1 MEIRSRDVFAQQQ
14 RQRDLNCYYPSQ
26 LLENSACAN
35 YAFKTPSPPT
45 KRPVFLM
52 TSQKDTDEKELIR
65 AIRFL
70 KKYYPNCADYQL
82 RDLLEECNLDE
93 VKALDML
100 EKRYDSFNGH
110 EQQSMQRLSQIDRS
124 LQNSAS
130 YQGASGQHSSMQTF
144 LG

>member
-14 RQRDLNCYYPSQ
+14 RQRDFNCYYPSQ

-35 YAFKTPSPPT
+35 YAFKTPSPS
-45 KRPVFLM
+45 KNPVFLT

-82 RDLLEECNLDE
+82 IDVLEECNLDE
-93 VKALDML
+93 DKALDML
-100 EKRYDSFNGH
+100 EKRYDSFIGH
-110 EQQSMQRLSQIDRS
+110 EQQSMQRWQQIERS
-124 LQNSAS
+124 DQNSAS

>member
-1 MEIRSRDVFAQQQ
+1 
-14 RQRDLNCYYPSQ
+14 
-26 LLENSACAN
+26 
-35 YAFKTPSPPT
+35 
-45 KRPVFLM
+45 M
-52 TSQKDTDEKELIR
+52 TSEKDTEEKQLIR

-70 KKYYPNCADYQL
+70 KKYYPNCTDYEL
-82 RDLLEECNLDE
+82 IYVLEECNLDE
-93 VKALDML
+93 DKALDML
-100 EKRYDSFNGH
+100 EKRFDSFNGH